1 MFDIIVKGFMKKE
14 RIFGIRELLFVIV
27 AVYLVNN
34 SMIPVFATEV
44 TYGWDEQTRVPT
56 LRRKLPTAINIYTDG
71 KSEDITHESGVLNG
85 VIYDILRVTPT
96 DHTRLQV
103 DYSEQPVYLDEL
115 IDGEALDEGLLYA
128 GGINGGYF
136 SNNEYEYGKPVG
148 AVRRNNAWTSWYG
161 TENTPAYGNGF
172 STAYING
179 DDLSLK
185 YHGWQWGNWIGDNS
199 WHWSTGYT
207 MDQEYAVS
215 GSYTYFA
222 DGIQQ
227 DITNGACGDINYR
240 TYGRAVTILAQKE
253 DRQFMLITIYGTLS
267 ENVIVQF
274 LTDLNV
280 YDAIR
285 LDGGGS
291 TQMVYETTLVKE
303 IDPELKK
310 TEMPHE
316 QMDGNKEVL
325 GFATVKVDK
334 LRVRAGAHTN
344 SAVKDEAVNGERYQV
359 YEIQKDSQYTW
370 YRIGEYRWIA
380 GTKQWV
386 DYETTEEAKNANDV
400 VQTVQVT
407 VNVGNL
413 NIRKT
418 PSVSAGIIGTAVEG
432 KTYTSTEQVTAYGYT
447 WYKIGNNQWI
457 ASKDNWVSILDD

>member
-1 MFDIIVKGFMKKE
+1 
-14 RIFGIRELLFVIV
+14 
-27 AVYLVNN
+27 
-34 SMIPVFATEV
+34 
-44 TYGWDEQTRVPT
+44 
-56 LRRKLPTAINIYTDG
+56 
-71 KSEDITHESGVLNG
+71 
-85 VIYDILRVTPT
+85 
-96 DHTRLQV
+96 
-103 DYSEQPVYLDEL
+103 
-115 IDGEALDEGLLYA
+115 
-128 GGINGGYF
+128 
-136 SNNEYEYGKPVG
+136 
-148 AVRRNNAWTSWYG
+148 
-161 TENTPAYGNGF
+161 
-172 STAYING
+172 
-179 DDLSLK
+179 
-185 YHGWQWGNWIGDNS
+185 
-199 WHWSTGYT
+199 

-334 LRVRAGAHTN
+334 LRVRAGAHT
-344 SAVKDEAVNGERYQV
+344 KLKMR
-359 YEIQKDSQYTW
+359 
-370 YRIGEYRWIA
+370 
-380 GTKQWV
+380 
-386 DYETTEEAKNANDV
+386 
-400 VQTVQVT
+400 
-407 VNVGNL
+407 
-413 NIRKT
+413 
-418 PSVSAGIIGTAVEG
+418 P
-432 KTYTSTEQVTAYGYT
+432 
-447 WYKIGNNQWI
+447 
-457 ASKDNWVSILDD
+457 